1 MIGTGNQ
8 IRTMFVSEGAR
19 SSLDSNVNDVL
30 MFQLHDHE
38 IIDIK
43 PITQADEGAWLAV
56 LIIYKVIGI

>member
-1 MIGTGNQ
+1 MTIGTGNQ
-8 IRTMFVSEGAR
+8 IRTMYVSEGSH

-43 PITQADEGAWLAV
+43 PLNNCNSDYAAV
-56 LIIYKVIGI
+56 LIIYKIIGI